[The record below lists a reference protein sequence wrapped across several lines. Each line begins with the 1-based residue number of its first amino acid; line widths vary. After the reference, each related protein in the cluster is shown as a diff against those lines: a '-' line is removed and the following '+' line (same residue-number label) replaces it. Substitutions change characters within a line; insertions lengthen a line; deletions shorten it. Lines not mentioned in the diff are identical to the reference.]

1 MYYCEHRHFWCFATT
16 GQPALI
22 SETAVKFAIFMKY
35 ILLRVTGSKK
45 WRDKLEE
52 LEEIERELE
61 EIERELNER
70 KTRLQGIFMS
80 ENSSHISSAA

>member
-1 MYYCEHRHFWCFATT
+1 
-16 GQPALI
+16 
-22 SETAVKFAIFMKY
+22 MKY
-35 ILLRVTGSKK
+35 ILLRVTGGKK

-80 ENSSHISSAA
+80 ENSSCISSAAWNFYHLSNYLDKFYIANFPYTGR